1 MRSAAGNT
9 TDSIAIGEGEDLS
22 GCPVCEQPIPP
33 AAPYCSACG
42 FPTGLALDALR
53 ALSEGEPAPV
63 AAPSPRPVPAPRRR
77 SARPAVPSPEEQLVA
92 RIAQETDANLGILQE
107 LGGETLDVAS
117 DLRQAALAEADGRV
131 VEALDILRRALGRV
145 QEQSFALFERR
156 VKDLEA
162 RDAALHTA
170 GIGSSVTAEAAEMRS
185 QFREGRRLDAISVL
199 RTADQYLGRIE
210 GDWKGLQGLLKQIEG
225 LRESV
230 RETGGPIPE
239 VEADIREVRS
249 LLAAP
254 NITIDRLDAASQT
267 AARAVMVLHEALPK
281 ALEAELARHD
291 GTIGGLPRE
300 HEPVRRAKSL
310 HEDAVRHLRRGRLN
324 EATASIKGL
333 RSVLLEMEKFPPPV
347 AVPDEPAPSPA
358 AEAAP
363 AEAPREPAPAVN
375 TAEFLQRLLSKARD
389 LAARVRTLPTDS
401 EIAFEAA
408 GEIRLA
414 TELLRSRKLE
424 EAEATLSRLMRTL
437 DAERPTEAE
446 A

>member
-1 MRSAAGNT
+1 M
-9 TDSIAIGEGEDLS
+9 
-22 GCPVCEQPIPP
+22 CEQPIPS
-33 AAPYCSACG
+33 AAAYCTACG
-42 FPTGLALDALR
+42 FPTALALDALR
-53 ALSEGEPAPV
+53 ALSEGDPAPV
-63 AAPSPRPVPAPRRR
+63 ANAAPRAMPPPRRKAPRP
-77 SARPAVPSPEEQLVA
+77 SVPSAEEQLVQ

-145 QEQSFALFERR
+145 QEQSHALFERR
-156 VKDLEA
+156 V
-162 RDAALHTA
+162 RDVESRDTALRAA
-170 GIGSSVTAEAAEMRS
+170 GIGSSVTAEAAQMRDL
-185 QFREGRRLDAISVL
+185 FREGRRLDAIAVL

-239 VEADIREVRS
+239 VEADIQEVRG

-254 NITIDRLDAASQT
+254 NITIDRLDTASQT

-291 GTIGGLPRE
+291 GTLADLPPD
-300 HEPVRRAKSL
+300 HEPVRKAKGL
-310 HEDAVRHLRRGRLN
+310 HQDAVRHLRRGRLN
-324 EATASIKGL
+324 EATASIKEL
-333 RSVLLEMEKFPPPV
+333 RGVLLEMEKFPPPV
-347 AVPDEPAPSPA
+347 AVPDEPPVVT
-358 AEAAP
+358 
-363 AEAPREPAPAVN
+363 EPAPEAVPGPAVPQIN
-375 TAEFLQRLLSKARD
+375 TAEFLQRLLRKARD
-389 LAARVRTLPTDS
+389 LAARVRTLPADS